1 MFYSGLLLAINF
13 LLVESTTK
21 QNRMRAILSITIL
34 LTMIC
39 YNIKTRPC
47 YVDKINYFRTAS
59 FTCILW
65 TSVLV
70 AILSDTNAAT
80 SLGPVAVLCII
91 VGGWAFIILLFI
103 TVYIFYYSRPS
114 DDNRLDSGIQET
126 DKEGAYD
133 WKQETTIRSEA
144 LYLHNTML
152 TPVAEED
159 EEYRY
164 QTTLASATPRQTP
177 DASLRSNTTM
187 AQPGFIDWARSFVW
201 KS

>member
-1 MFYSGLLLAINF
+1 
-13 LLVESTTK
+13 
-21 QNRMRAILSITIL
+21 MRAILSITIL

-126 DKEGAYD
+126 DKEAAYD

-144 LYLHNTML
+144 PYLHNTML

-159 EEYRY
+159 EEFRY

-177 DASLRSNTTM
+177 DASLRSNTTV
-187 AQPGFIDWARSFVW
+187 AQPGFIDWAGSFVW

>member
-1 MFYSGLLLAINF
+1 
-13 LLVESTTK
+13 
-21 QNRMRAILSITIL
+21 
-34 LTMIC
+34 MIC

-80 SLGPVAVLCII
+80 SIGPIAVLCII
-91 VGGWAFIILLFI
+91 LGGWSFIILLFI
-103 TVYIFYYSRPS
+103 IVYIFYYSRPN
-114 DDNRLDSGIQET
+114 DDNRLDSGIHEE
-126 DKEGAYD
+126 DKEAAYD
-133 WKQETTIRSEA
+133 WRQVRGGDGDMAYNNTI
-144 LYLHNTML
+144 ML

-164 QTTLASATPRQTP
+164 QAASATP
-177 DASLRSNTTM
+177 DASLRSNRTVPTRL
-187 AQPGFIDWARSFVW
+187 D
-201 KS
+201 